1 MKKTFY
7 VFVIVLV
14 CFVSLLISRDSS
26 ATFANSQRTHNY
38 AVLVKA
44 NRGDVE
50 GVKQL
55 LNNGADP
62 NTPPNRNDNGMT
74 ALMFA
79 AWKGHSEIVRLLV
92 RAGANV
98 NAVSNTG
105 ATALVYAANAGSE
118 ESVKILLDNGAR
130 TDIKMP
136 DGTTALFYGIKSRNP
151 KVTKLIAARSS
162 AATINARQTGGD
174 TALIRAIKLDNLN
187 VIDAILNGNPALEE
201 KDNYG
206 QTALMTASRKG
217 NTRAVVRLLRKGTN
231 PNTRDNRGITA
242 LTKAHVGNHRAVK
255 QVLRR
260 AGGRR

>member
-1 MKKTFY
+1 MLFQTSLATGIDGYYY
-7 VFVIVLV
+7 VLQINTLISEGQLYFPTRTPIVLLE
-14 CFVSLLISRDSS
+14 F
-26 ATFANSQRTHNY
+26 
-38 AVLVKA
+38 K
-44 NRGDVE
+44 
-50 GVKQL
+50 
-55 LNNGADP
+55 
-62 NTPPNRNDNGMT
+62 
-74 ALMFA
+74 
-79 AWKGHSEIVRLLV
+79 
-92 RAGANV
+92 
-98 NAVSNTG
+98 
-105 ATALVYAANAGSE
+105 
-118 ESVKILLDNGAR
+118 LLDNGAR

-151 KVTKLIAARSS
+151 KVTKLIVERSS
-162 AATINARQTGGD
+162 ATTINAKQTGGD

-187 VIDAILNGNPALEE
+187 VIDAILSGNPALEE

-217 NTRAVVRLLRKGTN
+217 NTRAVIRLLRKGTN